1 MSLFAVFSFGA
12 PSSHLPS
19 RPVNRFR
26 KPSRCRS
33 SSSSTPPHTPING
46 DKDKQSKEALA
57 LRNPAVTAQWNSLM
71 RWSNSCKILNGT
83 GELERVTKVAVFG
96 GGSFGTAMSVVLA
109 RKKASLKVQ
118 MLLRDRDLVRDIN
131 EEHCN
136 TKYLE
141 NYQLPVNVFATVD
154 KAEAMKDAEYA
165 IHAVPVQHSRLFL
178 HSVRPHLPSEV
189 PIISVSKGMEVG
201 TGEMMSAIIQSVLG
215 KRKPAAFVS
224 GPSFAQEMIE
234 GRPTSLV
241 AASRDKKLARKV
253 QELFA
258 CQYIRVNASRDVQ
271 GVEVCGATKN
281 VLAIAAGIVEGL
293 GLGHNAMAGL
303 IAQGCREIRW
313 IATKM
318 GAKAETIAGLAG
330 MGDIMLTCYGSLS
343 RNRSVGVRLGQGE
356 SIHEILAGMSQVAE
370 GVTTAA
376 VVVSLARKYKVQ
388 LPVLTAVAQVID
400 GNLNSL
406 DAVAAI
412 MKLPQIEE
420 R

>member
-1 MSLFAVFSFGA
+1 MVVFSVCGFGA
-12 PSSHLPS
+12 PPYHLCS
-19 RPVNRFR
+19 RPVRRGR
-26 KPSRCRS
+26 KPARLRASTSNSPSHTNVDSDKEKLTKASTSSRN
-33 SSSSTPPHTPING
+33 T
-46 DKDKQSKEALA
+46 
-57 LRNPAVTAQWNSLM
+57 AVTAQWNSLM
-71 RWSNSCKILNGT
+71 RWSNACKIHNGT
-83 GELERVTKVAVFG
+83 GELEKVTKVVVLG

-118 MLLRDRDLVRDIN
+118 MLLRDQELVRDIN
-131 EEHCN
+131 EGHCN
-136 TKYLE
+136 TKYLK
-141 NYQLPVNVFATVD
+141 NYQLPVNVYATVD
-154 KAEAMKDAEYA
+154 KAEAIKDAEYA

-178 HSVRPHLPSEV
+178 HSIQRHLPMEV
-189 PIISVSKGMEVG
+189 PVISVSKGMEVG

-215 KRKPAAFVS
+215 KRKPAAFIS
-224 GPSFAQEMIE
+224 GPSFAKEMIE
-234 GRPTSLV
+234 GCPTSLV
-241 AASRDKKLARKV
+241 AASKDKKLARKV

-258 CQYIRVNASRDVQ
+258 CQYIRVNSTRDVQ

-318 GAKAETIAGLAG
+318 GARAETIAGLAG
-330 MGDIMLTCYGSLS
+330 IGDIMLTCYGDLS
-343 RNRSVGVRLGQGE
+343 RNRTVGVRLGQGE

-376 VVVSLARKYKVQ
+376 VVVSLARKYKVR

-400 GNLNSL
+400 GNLSSL

-412 MKLPQIEE
+412 MTLPQIDEK
-420 R
+420 